1 MTYKEMEAL
10 LKEMEDMSI
19 EEFVAFINSIKL

>member
-19 EEFVAFINSIKL
+19 EEFVAFINSLKL

>member
-19 EEFVAFINSIKL
+19 EEFVAFINSLNL